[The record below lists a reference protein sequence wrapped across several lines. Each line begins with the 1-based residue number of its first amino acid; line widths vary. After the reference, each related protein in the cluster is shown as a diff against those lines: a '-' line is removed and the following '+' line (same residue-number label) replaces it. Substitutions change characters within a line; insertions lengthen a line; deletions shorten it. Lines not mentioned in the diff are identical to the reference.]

1 MPGWFELKK
10 AGNGQYSFALKNA
23 SGETLI
29 RSEQYKA
36 RDSAMNGIAS
46 VQKNCGLDQRYNRLN
61 SADGRCYFNLKAG
74 NHQVI
79 GTSSMFSDTAARD
92 AAIAATRECGV
103 TTEVRNEG

>member
-10 AGNGQYSFALKNA
+10 AGSGQYSFSLKNPD
-23 SGETLI
+23 GETLI

-46 VQKNCGLDQRYNRLN
+46 VQKNCSHDQRYNRLN
-61 SADGRCYFNLKAG
+61 AADGRCYFNLRAG

-79 GTSSMFSDTAARD
+79 GTSSMFADATARD
-92 AAIAATRECGV
+92 AAIAATMSCGSS
-103 TTEVRNEG
+103 TDVRNDG